1 MNKKIMFNLYTPV
14 VLAAAVFSSFSCTED
29 SAKKEASKMAEEM
42 EAVPQPPE
50 EEKEP
55 ELTIAYFVDSLSTAE
70 KVAAFDSIY
79 SDEGKKLI
87 SALNRV
93 DVRKVSKGDVLVVPD
108 TLTGNIMDYSPFP
121 EKFQPFASIPKTVLI
136 SRRIQAFALY
146 ENEKLI
152 KWGPVSS
159 GKESTPTPAGLHY
172 GNYKA
177 KNKISTVNKSWLM
190 PYYFNFMNFEGVG
203 VHQYSMPG
211 YPASHACVRLRKE
224 DAVAIYD
231 WAEQWELTPDGQTV
245 IKNGTPFMVLGD
257 YAFDKP
263 VPWLDLAKDAGAN
276 DLNSEE
282 RQILNDY
289 VARYKKDDRNFN
301 KKNGKQPEGGKLAA
315 PPNELETIK

>member
-1 MNKKIMFNLYTPV
+1 MNKIIPFNFQITLL
-14 VLAAAVFSSFSCTED
+14 LAATFFSAISC
-29 SAKKEASKMAEEM
+29 KENT
-42 EAVPQPPE
+42 PPE
-50 EEKEP
+50 EAAQANVVEDTVQPPVEKEIE
-55 ELTIAYFVDSLSTAE
+55 ELKIIYNIDSLTTDE
-70 KVAAFDSIY
+70 EVANFDSIY
-79 SDEGKKLI
+79 DDNEKKLI

-93 DVRKVSKGDVLVVPD
+93 DVRRVNKGDVLVVPD
-108 TLTGNIMDYSPFP
+108 TITNDFMDYSPFP
-121 EKFQPFASIPKTVLI
+121 ETFEPFSSIPKTVLI

-146 ENEKLI
+146 ENENLI

-224 DAVAIYD
+224 DAIAIYD

-245 IKNGTPFMVLGD
+245 VKNGTPFMVLGD
-257 YAFDKP
+257 YDFDKP
-263 VPWLDLAKDAGAN
+263 VPWLALANDPKAN
-276 DLNSEE
+276 DLSSEE
-282 RQILNDY
+282 KDILKKY
-289 VARYKKDDRNFN
+289 VSQYMKDDRNFEKDEPQN
-301 KKNGKQPEGGKLAA
+301 PESEELAA
-315 PPNELETIK
+315 PPNELETIQ